1 MKKLTVL
8 LTLFLAIALIMA
20 PAYAQKKVVKKNT
33 TTTATPNTSNV
44 HLFQSYF
51 FDAPVASS
59 GYGEGGL
66 MYSSYEYL
74 NTFGLGVQGG
84 YPINDKIEVGTQL
97 FYLNYSPEQGDGQS
111 GISDLGV
118 YGRYNIYNQNQTNFS
133 AGGLV
138 TLPIGSEDV
147 GQGNLNFGFYGAVR
161 HLLSNGLT
169 LAGNLGLIFYETKEV
184 EFNPNTFKIE
194 EKTSH
199 ESYLNLGLGAIYPI
213 NTQFNIV
220 GELNFHSEGDYM
232 MLTGGADYLLGS
244 GRLRGALGLGL
255 DDGAPDF
262 MLMGSY
268 SIGF

>member
-1 MKKLTVL
+1 MLFTVV
-8 LTLFLAIALIMA
+8 LAMSIIIT
-20 PAYAQKKVVKKNT
+20 PAFAQKKVIKKKT
-33 TTTATPNTSNV
+33 TTSATSSSTNST

-66 MYSSYEYL
+66 MYSSYDKL

-111 GISDLGV
+111 GITDLGV
-118 YGRYNIYNQNQTNFS
+118 YGRYNIYNQKQTNFS

-138 TLPIGSEDV
+138 TLPIGSEDI

-161 HLLSNGLT
+161 QLLSNGMALT
-169 LAGNLGLIFYETKEV
+169 GTLGLIFYETKDF
-184 EFNPNTFKIE
+184 EFNPNTFELE

-199 ESYLNLGLGAIYPI
+199 DSYLNLGAGVIYPI
-213 NTQFNIV
+213 NNQLNFI

-232 MLTGGADYLLGS
+232 MLSGGADYSLSS

-268 SIGF
+268 SISF

>member
-1 MKKLTVL
+1 MKKLSVL
-8 LTLFLAIALIMA
+8 LTVILAIALIMA
-20 PAYAQKKVVKKNT
+20 PAYAQKKIVKKK
-33 TTTATPNTSNV
+33 TTAVATSNSNSV

-51 FDAPVASS
+51 FDAPVAGS

-74 NTFGLGVQGG
+74 NTLGLGVQGG

-97 FYLNYSPEQGDGQS
+97 LYLNYSPDKGDGQS

-133 AGGLV
+133 AGGMI

-147 GQGNLNFGFYGAVR
+147 GQGHLNFGFYGAVR
-161 HLLSNGLT
+161 QLLSNGMTLT
-169 LAGNLGLIFYETKEV
+169 GTLGLIFYETKTV
-184 EFNPNTFKIE
+184 DFNPNTFKME

-199 ESYLNLGLGAIYPI
+199 DSYLNLGAGVIYPI
-213 NTQFNIV
+213 NEQLNAV
-220 GELNFHSEGDYM
+220 GELSFHSEGDYM